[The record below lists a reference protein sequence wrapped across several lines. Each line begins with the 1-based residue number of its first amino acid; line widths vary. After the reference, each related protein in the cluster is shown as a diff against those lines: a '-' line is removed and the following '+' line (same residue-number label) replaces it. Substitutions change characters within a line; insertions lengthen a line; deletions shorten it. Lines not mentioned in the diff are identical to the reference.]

1 MKTDYITASS
11 TLPPYL
17 AYPRFLLGMDL
28 RLITKE
34 VYCILLD
41 MTVNDEASVDKH
53 GRRYLTF
60 INPEIAKLID
70 RTPSTVGHALAELE
84 RVGLVKRHWVSRTPV
99 NANWKM
105 SFFAGMGC
113 HFLAVSMR
121 WVCSLDYPLLVG
133 LKPVKS

>member
-1 MKTDYITASS
+1 MKTDYITNTPA
-11 TLPPYL
+11 LPPHMV
-17 AYPRFLLGMDL
+17 YPRFLLGMDL

-41 MTVNDEASVDKH
+41 MVLNGEASVDKH

-84 RVGLVKRHWVSRTPV
+84 AAGLVKRRWISRCPTQPCHTYV
-99 NANWKM
+99 KLP
-105 SFFAGMGC
+105 AGE
-113 HFLAVSMR
+113 
-121 WVCSLDYPLLVG
+121 D
-133 LKPVKS
+133 KP